1 MRFVF
6 AVVRIEIA
14 WSRDRDPCE
23 FMQTHAE
30 KLIQDPVK
38 RAVLQ
43 RDVWAV
49 FDWSASRE
57 PERSAEPSYERE
69 KRDLQI
75 RSPHKGS
82 SRAELPQVMIQMLV
96 HSATPVLRR
105 KGAKKRMRMPGAV
118 PFSTLVELAHLHLK
132 LFLFSKKFPLI

>member
-1 MRFVF
+1 M
-6 AVVRIEIA
+6 IA
-14 WSRDRDPCE
+14 ILDE
-23 FMQTHAE
+23 FLQTHAE
-30 KLIQDPVK
+30 NLIQDPVK
-38 RAVLQ
+38 RAVCKGTSGRCLTGLLGGN
-43 RDVWAV
+43 RNDPPI
-49 FDWSASRE
+49 R
-57 PERSAEPSYERE
+57 PMNGRS
-69 KRDLQI
+69 DLQI